1 MFNLKEL
8 AQQTAWVSSIDEEF
22 VLDVSGTALW
32 AVFGADD
39 ASGIPEQHLTCTD
52 VLTPESD
59 TRWTPWDEASET
71 EREQGRCFRWII
83 LTN

>member
-8 AQQTAWVSSIDEEF
+8 AQQTEWVSGVDDEF
-22 VLDVSGTALW
+22 ILDVSGTALW
-32 AVFGADD
+32 AVFGADS
-39 ASGIPEQHLTCTD
+39 ASVIPDEHLSLVD

-59 TRWTPWDEASET
+59 TRWTPWDDASDT
-71 EREQGRCFRWII
+71 ERQQGRCFRWII

>member
-8 AQQTAWVSSIDEEF
+8 AEHTEWVAKIDSDF

-32 AVFGADD
+32 AVFGADS
-39 ASGIPEQHLTCTD
+39 AEGIPEGCLGCTD

-59 TRWTPWDEASET
+59 TRWTPWDEATET
-71 EREQGRCFRWII
+71 EREQGRCFRFIVM
-83 LTN
+83 TN